1 MTYIYTKLCCIHISN
16 YVYSSTTEYLRF
28 VPQNDSGHKIQQ
40 MLQYK
45 FYGVYQIF
53 MVVNVT
59 AIQKSLSDNYL

>member
-1 MTYIYTKLCCIHISN
+1 MHDLYLYKTLLYPYFEL
-16 YVYSSTTEYLRF
+16 YSSTTEYLRF